1 MLNQI
6 DYNDAGGV
14 DESEVRM
21 ALKLC
26 NGGDEPAKKDVEYF
40 VNQLGYMIWHT
51 GNDFTTRMLHTRA
64 SLEHLLLSK
73 FAKSP
78 SKQDLMGIPP
88 WSTLAQ
94 IRHAELVT
102 LPKESADE
110 NTFGEDNLSNND
122 FGSPVQ
128 VMWQSLSTTSY
139 SDDHFRS
146 SANTKCLCTSDENG
160 DSSLQGGDD
169 ESSTKMKATIEDLIE
184 IVIDPA
190 SNSIL
195 SETTELPSTI
205 SEDPTTSNDKV
216 ATNEVGFTTV
226 VEEVPLNTDAINLLV
241 EEANGES
248 CCIDKESVGTNAAI
262 PCNHEPSQNPC
273 IVAEVK
279 VHLEQRTVVKLQHK
293 SLQAG
298 EALDSTFDYIR
309 FGNVVALI
317 LSDNCLTSM
326 ECFQLINP
334 LHVLRVLDLSKN
346 QLTNISPAHSLG
358 IRNLEVLDLSH
369 NQFKEISGIEH
380 LTKLRALSYAG
391 NSIRTIKN
399 LEKLEYLEILNVSSN
414 QIMVAQSLR
423 MLRMN
428 KLHHEYGLITHVSEL
443 ISVLILL
450 K

>member
-1 MLNQI
+1 MLRCEDKRLEIQAMLNQI

-248 CCIDKESVGTNAAI
+248 CCIDKESV
-262 PCNHEPSQNPC
+262 
-273 IVAEVK
+273 VAEVK

-298 EALDSTFDYIR
+298 EALDSTFDYIQ

-428 KLHHEYGLITHVSEL
+428 KVS
-443 ISVLILL
+443 
-450 K
+450 KR

>member
-1 MLNQI
+1 
-6 DYNDAGGV
+6 
-14 DESEVRM
+14 
-21 ALKLC
+21 
-26 NGGDEPAKKDVEYF
+26 
-40 VNQLGYMIWHT
+40 
-51 GNDFTTRMLHTRA
+51 
-64 SLEHLLLSK
+64 
-73 FAKSP
+73 
-78 SKQDLMGIPP
+78 
-88 WSTLAQ
+88 
-94 IRHAELVT
+94 
-102 LPKESADE
+102 
-110 NTFGEDNLSNND
+110 
-122 FGSPVQ
+122 
-128 VMWQSLSTTSY
+128 
-139 SDDHFRS
+139 
-146 SANTKCLCTSDENG
+146 
-160 DSSLQGGDD
+160 
-169 ESSTKMKATIEDLIE
+169 MKATIEDLIE

-279 VHLEQRTVVKLQHK
+279 VHLEQRTVV
-293 SLQAG
+293 
-298 EALDSTFDYIR
+298 
-309 FGNVVALI
+309 
-317 LSDNCLTSM
+317 
-326 ECFQLINP
+326 
-334 LHVLRVLDLSKN
+334 
-346 QLTNISPAHSLG
+346 
-358 IRNLEVLDLSH
+358 LDLSH

>member
-298 EALDSTFDYIR
+298 EALDSTFDYIQ
-309 FGNVVALI
+309 FGN
-317 LSDNCLTSM
+317 
-326 ECFQLINP
+326 
-334 LHVLRVLDLSKN
+334 
-346 QLTNISPAHSLG
+346 
-358 IRNLEVLDLSH
+358 VLDLSH

>member
-298 EALDSTFDYIR
+298 EALDSTFDYIQ
-309 FGNVVALI
+309 FGN
-317 LSDNCLTSM
+317 
-326 ECFQLINP
+326 INP

>member
-1 MLNQI
+1 
-6 DYNDAGGV
+6 
-14 DESEVRM
+14 
-21 ALKLC
+21 
-26 NGGDEPAKKDVEYF
+26 
-40 VNQLGYMIWHT
+40 
-51 GNDFTTRMLHTRA
+51 
-64 SLEHLLLSK
+64 
-73 FAKSP
+73 
-78 SKQDLMGIPP
+78 
-88 WSTLAQ
+88 
-94 IRHAELVT
+94 
-102 LPKESADE
+102 
-110 NTFGEDNLSNND
+110 
-122 FGSPVQ
+122 
-128 VMWQSLSTTSY
+128 
-139 SDDHFRS
+139 
-146 SANTKCLCTSDENG
+146 
-160 DSSLQGGDD
+160 
-169 ESSTKMKATIEDLIE
+169 MKATIEDLIE

-216 ATNEVGFTTV
+216 ATNEVGLTTV

-248 CCIDKESVGTNAAI
+248 CCIDKESVGTNAAL

-298 EALDSTFDYIR
+298 EALDSTFDYIQ
-309 FGNVVALI
+309 FGN
-317 LSDNCLTSM
+317 
-326 ECFQLINP
+326 
-334 LHVLRVLDLSKN
+334 
-346 QLTNISPAHSLG
+346 
-358 IRNLEVLDLSH
+358 VLDLSH

-391 NSIRTIKN
+391 NTIRTIKN
-399 LEKLEYLEILNVSSN
+399 LEELEYLEILNVSSN

-428 KLHHEYGLITHVSEL
+428 KRLTHLNIDDNHHEYDGLITHVSEL
-443 ISVLILL
+443 ISALILL